1 MPLLNKNSE
10 SKENNRSDV
19 IMAPEVNSS
28 HSEEGSVANEMKTP
42 QQQVGLNSQFA
53 TPGSGNIN

>member
-1 MPLLNKNSE
+1 MQKRETLVPLLNKSSE
-10 SKENNRSDV
+10 SKENNRADV

-42 QQQVGLNSQFA
+42 
-53 TPGSGNIN
+53 